1 MMGVLKLLEYDA
13 EKELM
18 IIEKDVKLI
27 KEKIHPMQISYR
39 GWTGNDLNKEVECID
54 SSNIKDMSY
63 MFAEIKNVNELDVRH
78 FDTSNVTNMTAMFY
92 SMINLEELDLSN
104 FNTSNVT
111 SMTSMFQSA
120 RMLKNLDIS
129 NFNTSQVTNMSS
141 MFSFCTNLKILDLS
155 SFDTSQVTTM
165 NNMCLEMSSLEE
177 IKGILD
183 LENVTNANNMLSYCQ
198 KLKEVRLKN
207 LKTNLLLNTTMSL
220 SDDSV
225 NYLLLNVQDVSVAPK
240 TITLG
245 PNMPKASKE
254 ALEHATSLGW
264 TVI

>member
-1 MMGVLKLLEYDA
+1 MLEYDD

-39 GWTGNDLNKEVECID
+39 GWTGMDLNEEVECID
-54 SSNIKDMSY
+54 SSKIKDMSY
-63 MFAEIKNVNELDVRH
+63 MFAEIKNVIELDIRH
-78 FDTSNVTNMTAMFY
+78 FDTSNVANMTAMFY
-92 SMINLEELDLSN
+92 SMTNLEELDLSN

-120 RMLKNLDIS
+120 RMLKNLDVN
-129 NFNTSQVTNMSS
+129 NFNTSQVTSMSS

-155 SFDTSQVTTM
+155 SFDTSQVTIM

-177 IKGILD
+177 IKGVLN
-183 LENVTNANNMLSYCQ
+183 LENVTNASNMLSYCQ

-207 LKTNLLLNTTMSL
+207 LKTDLLLNTAMSL
-220 SDDSV
+220 SEESI
-225 NYLLLNVQDVSVAPK
+225 NYVLMNVQDVSASPK

-245 PNMPKASKE
+245 SNLPKVSEE
-254 ALEHATSLGW
+254 ALENATLKGW